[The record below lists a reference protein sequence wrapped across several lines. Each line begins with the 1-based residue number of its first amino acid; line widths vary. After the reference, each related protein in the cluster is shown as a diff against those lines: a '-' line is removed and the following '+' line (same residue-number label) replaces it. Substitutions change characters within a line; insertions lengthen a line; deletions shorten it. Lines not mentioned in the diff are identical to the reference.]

1 MVVRL
6 ALLVVL
12 LPPAALAQ
20 VCAADAECEAQ
31 KLCTAKP
38 ALELTCHR
46 RCQLGCGAEE
56 RCTVLRAPDDERW
69 PKARRR
75 YVCTEE
81 TKRLCQPCEA
91 DADCDG
97 YLDRCLFQVNG
108 EKACGRDC
116 SWDDQCPKGYRC
128 ADPGGVDG
136 REVRRQCI
144 PEAGC
149 CACDQGFFV
158 PAERPPELPA
168 AGPARA
174 SGGAALPA
182 PAPAPASAWPTTR
195 PGAPPNGA
203 NRPGWRSPT
212 AGAPSLVPGH
222 NPATPRGSTRIT
234 GAGLPTPAPSGGVTP
249 RPAPT
254 SRHTGAGP
262 LPAPSPSGSG
272 SSTSSRPAPPPV
284 GKSVV
289 K

>member
-1 MVVRL
+1 MRI
-6 ALLVVL
+6 ALLCVL
-12 LPPAALAQ
+12 FPLAALAQ
-20 VCAADAECEAQ
+20 VCRADAECADQ
-31 KLCTAKP
+31 HLCTARP
-38 ALELTCHR
+38 ELELTCHR
-46 RCQLGCGAEE
+46 RCQLGCDAGE

-81 TKRLCQPCEA
+81 TTRLCRPCEA

-97 YLDRCLFQVNG
+97 FLDRCLFQVNG

-168 AGPARA
+168 AGAAR
-174 SGGAALPA
+174 STGGASLPA
-182 PAPAPASAWPTTR
+182 PAPTSAWPTPR
-195 PGAPPNGA
+195 PGAAPHVT
-203 NRPGWRSPT
+203 RQPGWRSPT
-212 AGAPSLVPGH
+212 AGAPSMVPVRSPG
-222 NPATPRGSTRIT
+222 TPRGSTGGT
-234 GAGLPTPAPSGGVTP
+234 GAGLPTPPPSVGVAPRT
-249 RPAPT
+249 APT

-262 LPAPSPSGSG
+262 LPAPSPSGTG
-272 SSTSSRPAPPPV
+272 SSTPVRPTPTPV
-284 GKSVV
+284 GRSVV